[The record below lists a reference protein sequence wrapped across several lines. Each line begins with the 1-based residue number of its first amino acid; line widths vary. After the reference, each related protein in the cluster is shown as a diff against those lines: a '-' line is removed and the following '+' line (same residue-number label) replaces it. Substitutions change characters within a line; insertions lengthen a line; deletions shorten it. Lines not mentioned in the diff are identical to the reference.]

1 MERKT
6 KRTASH
12 ERYEHRR
19 EDYSCCDD
27 HMTSEGK
34 VKEQKVSFRSTR
46 LVQGDEDEWKQ
57 KEIDLLLA
65 ELFIGVEEG
74 FDNLE

>member
-1 MERKT
+1 
-6 KRTASH
+6 
-12 ERYEHRR
+12 
-19 EDYSCCDD
+19 
-27 HMTSEGK
+27 MTSEGK

-46 LVQGDEDEWKQ
+46 LVRGDEDERKQ